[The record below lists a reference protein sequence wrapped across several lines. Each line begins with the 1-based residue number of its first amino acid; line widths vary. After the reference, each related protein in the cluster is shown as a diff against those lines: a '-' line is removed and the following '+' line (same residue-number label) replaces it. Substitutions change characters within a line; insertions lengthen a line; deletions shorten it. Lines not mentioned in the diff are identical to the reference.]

1 MAPQITASQLVSAPD
16 ESSPDS
22 LTVPAAQATQALLLT
37 YSLAPQITAVDAVDE
52 ESSQPTINKL
62 IAINILIVFCISFL
76 IVIRYLLFCINLDV
90 FIIPLNPWSKL
101 ISIKYFPKGSKKQY
115 F

>member
-52 ESSQPTINKL
+52 ESSQLTMNMLITINMFIVFFIFL
-62 IAINILIVFCISFL
+62 LIVT
-76 IVIRYLLFCINLDV
+76 RYLLFCINLDV
-90 FIIPLNPWSKL
+90 FIIPLNP
-101 ISIKYFPKGSKKQY
+101 
-115 F
+115 